1 MKKNVRQI
9 ALVITVLL
17 MNITLF
23 AQNNRLLTANFRV
36 HSITCSDLNDGFIE
50 IFPSG
55 GTAPYTVTWSTG
67 AVSNLIVD
75 LGPGNYDA
83 TIEDAAGL
91 SISLSI
97 QMVAP
102 APITVSAQVTDVTSI
117 GGSDGEIDLTVSGG
131 SGNIDMLW
139 NTGATTSMIQ
149 NLTTGSYDVTVTD
162 ENGCMTT
169 ESIVVGTSLTPIR
182 DNIFNGFSVNPNN
195 DPTQIGTVYPNPSSG
210 NVNFRFD
217 EELIQRIRLYR
228 SNGELVKDM
237 NAQSWRNTYLE
248 KGTYYV
254 HYISQEKIEK
264 RDVLI
269 VK

>member
-1 MKKNVRQI
+1 MKKNVKQI

-23 AQNNRLLTANFRV
+23 AQKENLMAALTV
-36 HSITCSDLNDGFIE
+36 HSITCSDQNDGFIE
-50 IFPSG
+50 VNPSG
-55 GTAPYTVTWSTG
+55 GVGPYTVTWSTG
-67 AVSNLIVD
+67 YVSNTILN
-75 LGPGNYDA
+75 LGPGTYTA
-83 TIEDAAGL
+83 IIEDASGAIIGL
-91 SISLSI
+91 TVP
-97 QMVAP
+97 MTAP

-149 NLTTGSYDVTVTD
+149 NLTSGSYDVTVTD

-254 HYISQEKIEK
+254 HYISEEKIEK
-264 RDVLI
+264 RDILI
-269 VK
+269 IK